1 MCANEPY
8 LGQRHER
15 SSRRGIRGPATDGRP
30 MSGSEYG
37 FAHHLSGVRV
47 ARVCCALVAL
57 LLVAAVVYGGVMV
70 FENYGHIAV

>member
-1 MCANEPY
+1 
-8 LGQRHER
+8 
-15 SSRRGIRGPATDGRP
+15 

-70 FENYGHIAV
+70 LENYGHIAV